1 MIENKTPLVSVIV
14 PVYNVAPY
22 IERCAKSLFEQ
33 TLKDIEIIF
42 VDDCSPDNS
51 IELVKKLAGNY
62 PDRLAQIRYVRH
74 DQNRGLAQARKTGL
88 DIATGEY
95 VAHCDSDDYVSLE
108 MYEKLYDEAERTKS
122 EIVYC
127 NLVMDYGIKQTV
139 LSSVLSYEEK
149 SIFLERYISFD
160 WNSLCNLLVKRSVYF
175 GNIISYPIGIAYCED
190 FYVSCQ
196 LFYYAKKISKVN
208 ESFYFYNRTNE
219 SSITHGVNPKIA
231 EDEKKTYQFIISFME
246 EHGLGHRL
254 EKVLSWRVLRNKQDL
269 VLFPDKH
276 EEFLKFFPVSRKYI
290 WSCPFCNKK
299 IKVMMW
305 MLTHSM
311 RPIVVGIDKL
321 RFALGR

>member
-149 SIFLERYISFD
+149 SILLERYISFD

-208 ESFYFYNRTNE
+208 ESLYFYNRTNE

-276 EEFLKFFPVSRKYI
+276 EEFQRFFPVSRKYI

-299 IKVMMW
+299 IKLMMW
-305 MLTHSM
+305 MLTHGM
-311 RPIVVGIDKL
+311 RPIVVGLDKL

>member
-1 MIENKTPLVSVIV
+1 MIENNTPLVSVIV

-74 DQNRGLAQARKTGL
+74 DHNRGLAQARKTGL

-95 VAHCDSDDYVSLE
+95 VAHCDSDDYVSVD
-108 MYEKLYDEAERTKS
+108 MYEKLYHEAERTKS

-127 NLVMDYGIKQTV
+127 DFIKDYGEQKTFYRAV
-139 LSSVLSYEEK
+139 DLCHDKVS
-149 SIFLERYISFD
+149 FLERYVVYG
-160 WNSLCNLLVKRSVYF
+160 WNVLWNMIVKRSLYLD
-175 GNIISYPIGIAYCED
+175 NHISYPFGISFGED
-190 FYVSCQ
+190 FYVACQ
-196 LFYYAKKISKVN
+196 LFYYAKEVSKVN
-208 ESFYFYNRTNE
+208 DTLYYYNRLNV
-219 SSITHGVNPKIA
+219 SSITRGVNSKIA
-231 EDEKKTYQFIISFME
+231 EDEKKTYLFIIAFME

-276 EEFLKFFPVSRKYI
+276 DEFLKFFPVSRQYI